1 MSFTQW
7 IFLFG
12 ALAVGGPIVAHLLAK
27 PKFRRLPFTMLRFL
41 QAGQKDSQSRRK
53 VRDILILLLRCAIIV
68 LIAALFAR
76 PRLNIKAQP
85 QETRS
90 LYYLGLDN
98 SISMAYSDGNGS
110 YLNSLIDSAID
121 WVRSADDN
129 GSFNICALASG
140 RWTAELNKEQALAE
154 ITSLKTRPDSVDID
168 WFLSTVNV
176 ARSRARSGDKVSVL
190 VLSDFTPK
198 TLRQFQDTTT
208 PAFVDN
214 IDYKLISS
222 RWPINNVAIV
232 EAHANEVINGQLI
245 LNVTVVNYGQVEQNR
260 RLTARIAETESTPLK
275 LNVPGS
281 KRKVCQIR
289 IDVDTVAEQDLFL
302 PVELSLSAG
311 DALREDDTF
320 YLAVSVPRQ
329 KNVHVI
335 LVEKDAGQ
343 MFLLKT
349 AMNTMSQMSSYH
361 TVELKQVPIGAL
373 GRSDLDWADVVFCPA
388 ITERLGVIAAD
399 IKSFIHAGGKI
410 IFFMTDEPSSRAAE
424 QLWQQNVLPAMPAK
438 CIRGSVYIESGPSGD
453 MLLDMDSATAK
464 SFSNYRFDRI
474 LLTGYLELRPHSG
487 SNCVWKLQNGTGFV
501 YCMAL
506 GDGTAVLVNTSAD
519 DSLGLLTKSNASLAF
534 CSYLLGRNDRI
545 REYCFSRGEPVVL
558 PVHDTQDKSAG
569 QKKVWV
575 QTCDNLKHSLAVTQ
589 ASLLISEPGGIG
601 WVKTLS
607 EPAKYA
613 GVNLPEGETDMAPP
627 IAAELAKAIDR
638 TFLTGEMHS
647 TAVVDILG
655 RKTYKPIW
663 KIFVWIII
671 VLLVAEPA
679 IANRLKR

>member
-1 MSFTQW
+1 MRFTQW

-320 YLAVSVPRQ
+320 YLAVSVPRHNSSPNT
-329 KNVHVI
+329 KVRESAFLRIVRSSDISTTKEDFPWIRLSSPDNLVI
-335 LVEKDAGQ
+335 
-343 MFLLKT
+343 
-349 AMNTMSQMSSYH
+349 
-361 TVELKQVPIGAL
+361 
-373 GRSDLDWADVVFCPA
+373 
-388 ITERLGVIAAD
+388 
-399 IKSFIHAGGKI
+399 
-410 IFFMTDEPSSRAAE
+410 
-424 QLWQQNVLPAMPAK
+424 
-438 CIRGSVYIESGPSGD
+438 
-453 MLLDMDSATAK
+453 
-464 SFSNYRFDRI
+464 I
-474 LLTGYLELRPHSG
+474 LL
-487 SNCVWKLQNGTGFV
+487 
-501 YCMAL
+501 
-506 GDGTAVLVNTSAD
+506 
-519 DSLGLLTKSNASLAF
+519 
-534 CSYLLGRNDRI
+534 
-545 REYCFSRGEPVVL
+545 
-558 PVHDTQDKSAG
+558 
-569 QKKVWV
+569 
-575 QTCDNLKHSLAVTQ
+575 
-589 ASLLISEPGGIG
+589 
-601 WVKTLS
+601 
-607 EPAKYA
+607 
-613 GVNLPEGETDMAPP
+613 
-627 IAAELAKAIDR
+627 
-638 TFLTGEMHS
+638 
-647 TAVVDILG
+647 
-655 RKTYKPIW
+655 
-663 KIFVWIII
+663 
-671 VLLVAEPA
+671 
-679 IANRLKR
+679 